1 MALDDTYVTEIS
13 MEVFS
18 HATEEPGKVLKAL
31 FSLIPTHFRSKVEV
45 KEEAVRGYFKNPIII
60 YRAKLSNRQEVEDMF
75 SFLVQEVSDG
85 DKARLG
91 REIERRIDDSGK
103 LYLRFDKQAAYRGAM
118 LVRQDDDTIKLVLR
132 FSGYTSKRDRIKD
145 ACREMGLIR

>member
-1 MALDDTYVTEIS
+1 MTEIS

-18 HATEEPGKVLKAL
+18 HATEESGKVLKAL

-60 YRAKLSNRQEVEDMF
+60 YRTKLSNRQEVEDTF
-75 SFLVQEVSDG
+75 SLLVQEISEG
-85 DKARLG
+85 DKVRLG
-91 REIERRIDDSGK
+91 REIEHRIDESGK

-118 LVRQDDDTIKLVLR
+118 SVRQDDDTIKLVLR

-145 ACREMGLIR
+145 VCREMGLIR